1 MWSLYF
7 LRFLSYGKSFFLQ
20 TDKHTHRHDK
30 KLHAHKFHSR
40 GIKSSFI
47 VPKVEYELV
56 HNSMNYTGPPKFE
69 LGRVEFASGGQGGPP
84 VSKVNVEPCIYF
96 MLFLH
101 GMKIVLIN
109 TIDLLTTISSS
120 NTEMYNQYDK
130 MTYIKCGMF
139 RRARSILQC
148 YGNDCRRGF
157 DVAGKN
163 NVRVVTS

>member
-1 MWSLYF
+1 
-7 LRFLSYGKSFFLQ
+7 
-20 TDKHTHRHDK
+20 
-30 KLHAHKFHSR
+30 
-40 GIKSSFI
+40 
-47 VPKVEYELV
+47 
-56 HNSMNYTGPPKFE
+56 MNYTGPPKFE

-157 DVAGKN
+157 DVAGKITFALWRHSQRN
-163 NVRVVTS
+163 GTIQFSQQWVVGCIEDLRRFSGISALSRLGSRR